1 MSEASRI
8 PIKPLGIGE
17 VALRVN
23 DLRRSIAFYCE
34 TLGFTLVRVLHD
46 SIAFVRVAD
55 GFEGHTQVIGLFGRD
70 RQASGDG
77 QRWDGC
83 PPSEPYGRFSRIRLS
98 SRWFPHRDCLAF
110 RQAASR
116 VNSSGGAKN
125 LFGRQT
131 IPNTSFDTVTGAD
144 SMRSVQTEPFTRD
157 KSRASAP
164 CLAICINGAVMASS
178 RFPTSIFLPCLPS
191 RGVC

>member
-1 MSEASRI
+1 MACECTWSPASQADTAIWNPPSLRGAAEAIQGPATAHSPNSSRSSRRRRGYG
-8 PIKPLGIGE
+8 KPDYTTFI
-17 VALRVN
+17 AT
-23 DLRRSIAFYCE
+23 RRRTNLWIDDR
-34 TLGFTLVRVLHD
+34 GR
-46 SIAFVRVAD
+46 
-55 GFEGHTQVIGLFGRD
+55 EGLCT
-70 RQASGDG
+70 S
-77 QRWDGC
+77 

-110 RQAASR
+110 HQAASR

-131 IPNTSFDTVTGAD
+131 IPNASFDTVTGAD

-164 CLAICINGAVMASS
+164 
-178 RFPTSIFLPCLPS
+178 
-191 RGVC
+191 